1 VEPGSGQC
9 LNPHKLKMNKGFVL
23 TLDAAVAAFLV
34 LTILAYANYLV
45 NESEVTQWSEY
56 NMLSTGYDV
65 ATMLCHTGAFQTLNA
80 SLIENSLQQ
89 ALPANYAMRIQVDS
103 YQNIG
108 GVLYPQTQIVI
119 GPEIADS
126 ALKTHGKRTFLTF
139 TGNNAGT
146 YNLVEFW
153 IWLK

>member
-1 VEPGSGQC
+1 M
-9 LNPHKLKMNKGFVL
+9 KKGFVL
-23 TLDAAVAAFLV
+23 TLDATMAAFLV

-56 NMLSTGYDV
+56 TLLSTGYDIT
-65 ATMLCHTGAFQTLNA
+65 TMLYHTGALQTGNV
-80 SLIENSLQQ
+80 SLIESSLNQ
-89 ALPANYAMRIQVDS
+89 ALPANYVMRIQIDS
-103 YQNIG
+103 SQNIG
-108 GVLYPQTQIVI
+108 GMLYPETEVII

-139 TGNNAGT
+139 ANNNT
-146 YNLVEFW
+146 QTFNLVEFW